1 MSIGLSLSFLLI
13 YMPILA
19 FDNSWHQVGSLK
31 MQLPIFFIL
40 FVGIYLLYK
49 INDKFLKIAILI
61 FFLST
66 LLSLIINL
74 TEKKQAQQAQLAEL
88 KQAQQAELAELKLKN
103 NLVNEIIKTPMK
115 VKPDIYLLTYDGY
128 VVNETMLGYGID
140 NSPQEKYLEDKG
152 FQIYPN
158 TYSIG
163 GSTWATMTRVLNMS
177 DIYPG
182 SNSQVMAGKS
192 NVHKILAHNGYIK
205 AQVMRNQ
212 RFWEKK
218 PPLLD
223 YYYPSLDDNGHK
235 IILKA
240 ILEGEF
246 DFNAPE
252 KFAKRSH
259 AYFKWKKR
267 KFMSSSS
274 TQPKF
279 LYTHT
284 GPFHSQNSGKC
295 LHDETEKWERRLA
308 TANQEMK
315 KDIETIEKNNPSAL
329 IIINGD
335 HGPYL
340 TKNCFSLSKAEY
352 NIDEITRLDVQ
363 DRFGSFLAIKWPKN
377 INILDKNITVIQDV
391 FPAIFASLSNN
402 RKIFDK
408 VKITPLTV
416 TPVRTGGVKVRN
428 KIIIGGKNDGEPLF
442 TGVKK

>member
-1 MSIGLSLSFLLI
+1 
-13 YMPILA
+13 
-19 FDNSWHQVGSLK
+19 
-31 MQLPIFFIL
+31 
-40 FVGIYLLYK
+40 
-49 INDKFLKIAILI
+49 
-61 FFLST
+61 
-66 LLSLIINL
+66 
-74 TEKKQAQQAQLAEL
+74 
-88 KQAQQAELAELKLKN
+88 
-103 NLVNEIIKTPMK
+103 MK

-140 NSPQEKYLEDKG
+140 NSSQEKYLEAKG

-158 TYSIG
+158 TYSIEG
-163 GSTWATMTRVLNMS
+163 DTWRTMTTVLNMS
-177 DIYPG
+177 DIFPG
-182 SNSQVMAGKS
+182 RESQVLAGKS
-192 NVHKILAHNGYIK
+192 NVHKILEHNGYIK
-205 AQVMRNQ
+205 GGVLKHPIY
-212 RFWEKK
+212 WEKK

-223 YYYPSLDDNGHK
+223 FYYPSLVDNGHK

-284 GPFHSQNSGKC
+284 GPGHSQNSGKC
-295 LHDETEKWERRLA
+295 THDETKRWEALLVF
-308 TANQEMK
+308 ANQEMK

-391 FPAIFASLSNN
+391 FPAIFASLLNN
-402 RKIFDK
+402 TKIFEK
-408 VKITPLTV
+408 VKITPDTA
-416 TPVRTGGVKVRN
+416 TPAITAGVIVKN
-428 KIIIGGKNDGEPLF
+428 KMIIGGKNDGEPLF
-442 TGVKK
+442 IGVKK